1 MKVKIAEIRSIDSKM
16 CEAMKMYGARVYAIH
31 NATIHLSLKDEHI
44 LTLGSNISEGY
55 HHIVIDEDINFKKL
69 DVNIGNL
76 VTWDDGFFNIGI
88 YQFTIQEQNIK
99 IYEPEKTTFNME
111 DNHYQ
116 KTLQYVDQWFPK
128 GISLNEKDD
137 SITNVFMIDKY
148 KKFEM
153 SPSYKTALD
162 ILGLGYGLTPLGD
175 DILVGYI
182 LSKNAR
188 NIHVSWI
195 KQIINKSKT
204 KTNWFSRQ
212 NLTDTYNKVYP
223 KLYIDFIEE
232 FFTSNNTVSL
242 NKVISVGSTSGYGIL
257 YGFLIGLKE
266 GDTNEKV

>member
-1 MKVKIAEIRSIDSKM
+1 MKAKIAEIRSIDSRIY
-16 CEAMKMYGARVYAIH
+16 EAMKMYGASVYAIH

-44 LTLGSNISEGY
+44 LTLGSKISEGY
-55 HHIVIDEDINFKKL
+55 HHIVIDKDINFKNL
-69 DVNIGNL
+69 DVNIGSFVNY
-76 VTWDDGFFNIGI
+76 VDESFNIGM
-88 YQFTIQEQNIK
+88 YQFRVQEQNIK
-99 IYEPEKTTFNME
+99 IYEPENTTFNMQ

-116 KTLQYVDQWFPK
+116 KTFQCFDQWFPK

-137 SITNVFMIDKY
+137 SVANVFMIDKY

-182 LSKNAR
+182 LSKNAI

-212 NLTDTYNKVYP
+212 NLSDTYNKVYP

-242 NKVISVGSTSGYGIL
+242 KKVISLGSTSGYGIL